1 MQSTVQVKRG
11 YNRLA
16 GLYDLLK
23 QLVFGNALN
32 RAELHSIEWL
42 KECDTVL
49 ILGGGTGKFL
59 ESLIRLNVK
68 QIIYVEL
75 SDKMIEKTKKRI
87 EKNNE
92 NTSRV
97 IFVQKSWE
105 EYVPEEPIDA
115 IVCNFFLDMY
125 PEHSIKRIIDH
136 NSLSMKQGGIWYITD
151 FYLQAESAR
160 LNKYLVKTMYA
171 FFVTMCSIEARQLPN
186 IFSCFSAKEFDEKV
200 RLESNY
206 LRQSIFQKK

>member
-1 MQSTVQVKRG
+1 MQSTVQVRRG

-23 QLVFGNALN
+23 QFVFGNALN
-32 RAELHSIEWL
+32 RAELYSIESL

-125 PEHSIKRIIDH
+125 TEQTIKRIIDH
-136 NSLSMKQGGIWYITD
+136 YAKSIPQSAICYITD
-151 FYLQAESAR
+151 FYLHSQSTK
-160 LNKYLVKTMYA
+160 LSKYLVKTMYA
-171 FFVTMCSIEARQLPN
+171 FFVAMCGIEARQLPN
-186 IFSCFSAKEFDEKV
+186 IFSCFSAKEFDEKT
-200 RLESNY
+200 RLKSNY